1 MCKYAEAVRAH
12 IRYMQFMCISI
23 LVMGGSMNVRTMV
36 HHHDAV
42 QSFGYTRMRH
52 SQPRVL
58 LLALSI
64 LQ

>member
-1 MCKYAEAVRAH
+1 
-12 IRYMQFMCISI
+12 MQSMSISI

-36 HHHDAV
+36 HHHDVV
-42 QSFGYTRMRH
+42 QSFGNTGVRH